1 MIFTRRWIISAATFF
16 PFPVSIM
23 IFIASI
29 ASIAF
34 ITFITG
40 CGEEGKNGDKA
51 KVVTQESSTLEAF
64 IPNYFSLAAG
74 NSWEYQLAPSGNTV
88 VRKITGQTKLIG
100 HQYFILTTSSPDE
113 LFEELLRATA
123 GGIRRYVKDINTDV
137 IRNLKSYMTQLF
149 PGAEVKVITPPLEVL
164 YMPYPLEINQKWTI
178 ASIETFVKHQR
189 EELKLTSA
197 ISGQV
202 VNKESVTVPAGSF
215 EAFKLE
221 ISISSE
227 VRINGDVEKFPPE
240 VIDRLW
246 FAENVGLI
254 QVTFGD
260 QMAQLVKYHIAK

>member
-1 MIFTRRWIISAATFF
+1 MIFTRRWIISATTFF
-16 PFPVSIM
+16 PFLVSIM
-23 IFIASI
+23 TFIASI

-34 ITFITG
+34 IIS
-40 CGEEGKNGDKA
+40 CGEEGKDED
-51 KVVTQESSTLEAF
+51 KVVTQESSTEFEAF
-64 IPNYFSLAAG
+64 IPNYFPLAVG
-74 NSWEYQLAPSGNTV
+74 NSWEYQLAPSGDTV
-88 VRKITGQTKLIG
+88 VRKITGKTKLIG
-100 HQYFILTTSSPDE
+100 HQYFILTTSSPE
-113 LFEELLRATA
+113 GLIEELLRATA
-123 GGIRRYVKDINTDV
+123 GGIRRYVKDINTDI
-137 IRNLKSYMTQLF
+137 IRNLKPYLTQLF

-178 ASIETFVKHQR
+178 ASMETFVKDKDQG

-202 VNKESVTVPAGSF
+202 VNKETVTVPAGDF

-254 QVTFGD
+254 QVTFGE
-260 QMAQLVKYHIAK
+260 QMAQLVKYHISK